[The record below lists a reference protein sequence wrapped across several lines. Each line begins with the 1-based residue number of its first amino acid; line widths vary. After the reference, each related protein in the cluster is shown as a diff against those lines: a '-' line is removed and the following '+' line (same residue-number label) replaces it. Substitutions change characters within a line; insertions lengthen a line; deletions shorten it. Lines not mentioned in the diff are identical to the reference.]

1 MRIRFGV
8 SPWIQQFPDTRRPR
22 FEPLAKGE
30 YTADVVIVG
39 AGLTGSVTAYL
50 CAAAGLKTMVLEA
63 DRVGLGASGRSA
75 GLLSSAPEQPF
86 RDVVER
92 LGLKDARQA
101 YESWAAAA
109 LDGAALLRKLKIQCH
124 AVPVDTI
131 AVPWRESER
140 LLRKDY
146 EARHDAG
153 LDGAWLSRTGVQRA
167 LHVDAEGGLR
177 TKGALLLDP
186 YKATVGMIRAA
197 AASKA
202 RVFEKTKMTT
212 VTFDRK
218 IAQVKTAYASI
229 TTSNVVVTTG
239 VATAETR
246 QLQRHVAVRERYH
259 VLTAPLTA
267 AMRKGLFPEATALVD
282 ARSPARRV
290 RWTSDGRLLISGG
303 DQKVA
308 AEKLR
313 DALCVHHTNEL
324 MYESLLMYP
333 SIFGLKPEFGWASSY
348 GDTIDGLPCIGPH
361 RFFPHHLLA
370 LGSSGDS
377 LTDAFLSA
385 RILLRAVKGKPD
397 KADAAFS
404 WKRLG

>member
-8 SPWIQQFPDTRRPR
+8 SPWIQQFPDSRRPR
-22 FEPLAKGE
+22 FEPLAKGD
-30 YTADVVIVG
+30 YAADVVIVG

-101 YESWAAAA
+101 YASWAAAA
-109 LDGAALLRKLKIQCH
+109 LDGAALLRKLKIQCN
-124 AVPVDTI
+124 AVPVEMVT
-131 AVPWRESER
+131 VPWRESER
-140 LLRKDY
+140 LLQKEY
-146 EARHDAG
+146 AARHEAG
-153 LDGAWLSRTGVQRA
+153 LDGAWLTRTGVQRA
-167 LHVDAEGGLR
+167 LRVDADGGVR

-197 AASKA
+197 AAGKA
-202 RVFEKTKMTT
+202 RVFEKTKVTKI
-212 VTFDRK
+212 TFDRK
-218 IAQVKTAYASI
+218 IAQVKTAHASI
-229 TTSNVVVTTG
+229 TTGNVVITTG

-246 QLQRHVAVRERYH
+246 QLQRHVGVRERYH

-267 AMRKGLFPEATALVD
+267 AMRKGLFLEATTLVD

-290 RWTSDGRLLISGG
+290 RWTDEGRLLISGG

-333 SIFGLKPEFGWASSY
+333 SIFGLKPEFGWASTY

-385 RILLRAVKGKPD
+385 RILLRAVKGKPE
-397 KADAAFS
+397 KADAVFS

>member
-50 CAAAGLKTMVLEA
+50 CAAAGLKTIVLEA

-75 GLLSSAPEQPF
+75 GLLSSAPEQPV
-86 RDVVER
+86 RHVVER

-124 AVPVDTI
+124 AVPVETI

-146 EARHDAG
+146 EARHEAG
-153 LDGAWLSRTGVQRA
+153 LDGAWLTRTGVQRA
-167 LHVDAEGGLR
+167 IRVDAEGGVR

-202 RVFEKTKMTT
+202 RVFEKTKVTK

-218 IAQVKTAYASI
+218 IAQVKTAHATI
-229 TTSNVVVTTG
+229 TTGNVVMTTG
-239 VATAETR
+239 IATAETR

-267 AMRKGLFPEATALVD
+267 AMRKGLFPETTALVD
-282 ARSPARRV
+282 ARTPARRV
-290 RWTSDGRLLISGG
+290 HWTADGRLLISGG

-308 AEKLR
+308 GEKLR
-313 DALCVHHTNEL
+313 DVLCVHHTNEL

-377 LTDAFLSA
+377 LTDAVLSA
-385 RILLRAVKGKPD
+385 RILLRAVKGKAE